1 MRGALSLSDIVLAKR
16 MEDLKGPADDSDPFQ
31 FDGKRMVPTLSHSI
45 TAGQKLTVFLFAYPR
60 TSDSH
65 NLSLHIR
72 CTRDG
77 KLVSNQLIPST
88 PAPDQS
94 GRVQVRFGITAIPG
108 SYELM
113 VKATQG
119 HDSVERSLDYS
130 VSATKSY

>member
-1 MRGALSLSDIVLAKR
+1 MSDIVLAKR

-31 FDGKRMVPTLSHSI
+31 FG
-45 TAGQKLTVFLFAYPR
+45 
-60 TSDSH
+60 
-65 NLSLHIR
+65 
-72 CTRDG
+72 G

-108 SYELM
+108 SYKLI

-119 HDSVERSLDYS
+119 SNSAERTLDYS
-130 VSATKSY
+130 VSAN